1 MDARRQVKRDITLR
15 PARLADLAAIDAI
28 QAASPEGVHW
38 NPADYL
44 KHDCRVCDL
53 NSCVA
58 GFLVTREVAPGESE
72 ILNIA
77 VDPAERRTG
86 IARRLLTDALAR
98 AKGTWFLEV
107 RASNAAALRLY
118 ESAGFTRTGSRKN
131 YYDEPAEDAI
141 VMRFFS

>member
-1 MDARRQVKRDITLR
+1 VKRELTLR

-28 QAASPEGVHW
+28 QAASPEAVHW
-38 NPADYL
+38 NPMDYL
-44 KHDCRVCDL
+44 KHNCRVADL

-58 GFLVTREVAPGESE
+58 GFLVTREVTPGESE

-77 VDPAERRTG
+77 VDPAERRAG

-98 AKGTWFLEV
+98 VKGTWFLEV
-107 RASNAAALRLY
+107 RASNAAAIRLY
-118 ESAGFTRTGSRKN
+118 ESMGFIRAGDRKN
-131 YYDEPAEDAI
+131 YYDEPAEDGI